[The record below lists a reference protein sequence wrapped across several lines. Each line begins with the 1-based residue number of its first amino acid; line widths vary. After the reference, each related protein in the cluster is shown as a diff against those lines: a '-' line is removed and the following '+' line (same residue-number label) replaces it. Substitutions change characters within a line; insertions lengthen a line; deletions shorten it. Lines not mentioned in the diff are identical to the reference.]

1 MRGES
6 RASRSL
12 SRPLI
17 DAVFR
22 LANGRKAFQAYET
35 VATSLGAVS
44 VPLTLTFL
52 TVFFAQGSLPSILVP
67 EIDNL
72 YGFLTLIAGLVS
84 SLAIHELSHVIT
96 LANHGIKAEVLGI
109 SLSGVIGGYVK
120 ADVPKED
127 YEKIKFPFFSC
138 GVGANLLVFLLAL
151 AAGLAGVPQLVPF
164 AAVSFWFMVI
174 NSIPAPLMDGGKI
187 FEGLLESLRLE
198 RFSDHISALIITM
211 WILVFTA
218 KLITL

>member
-1 MRGES
+1 MRGQS
-6 RASRSL
+6 RASCNL

-22 LANGRKAFQAYET
+22 LANGRKAFRAYEII
-35 VATSLGAVS
+35 ATSLGAVS

-52 TVFFAQGSLPSILVP
+52 TVFFARGSLPSILVP

-72 YGFLTLIAGLVS
+72 YGFFTLIGGLILS
-84 SLAIHELSHVIT
+84 IAIHELSHIIT
-96 LANHGIKAEVLGI
+96 LANHGIKAEAFGI
-109 SLSGVIGGYVK
+109 SLTGVFGGYVK
-120 ADVPKED
+120 ADIPKED

-151 AAGLAGVPQLVPF
+151 AAGLTMVPELVPF

-198 RFSDHISALIITM
+198 RFSDHISALIVTA
-211 WILVFTA
+211 WILVFVA
-218 KLITL
+218 KLLTL